1 MSKPVRALV
10 DEGILRSAELAEVVP
25 PDDPRRVA
33 ASIAMFERLAEH
45 WSLRGSE
52 RQALLGGVSK
62 STWSEWR
69 QRPSGARLKADTR
82 ERIANL
88 FAIDLN
94 LHSLFAPEFAD
105 RWVRSASA
113 AFAGES
119 PLVTML
125 RGRVEDVIT
134 VRRYLERVRTSS
146 PDDREHL
153 GTPIDTADVAVSY
166 LAREAEANDALAASL
181 RRGVAYLEV
190 LASLRRGVAYLEVL
204 SSKEPM
210 KYRPV
215 LASAASALA
224 SWLQAAPD
232 DGYAVDRLVA
242 TTNEA
247 EALLRK
253 ALEIRRQL
261 AAEDDRYTVDQLDA
275 LVHLERLLIK
285 LGKTD
290 EAAAASLEADKL
302 LEECALRNR
311 DTA

>member
-1 MSKPVRALV
+1 MPKRSSMSKPVRALV

-190 LASLRRGVAYLEVL
+190 L

>member
-1 MSKPVRALV
+1 MPKRSSMSKPVRALV

-190 LASLRRGVAYLEVL
+190 LT
-204 SSKEPM
+204 SKEPM